1 MAETLGSS
9 QDPSLIKAELQPL
22 GSPQSSSL
30 ATSNTLIAPKTDLF
44 TPCLGP
50 GIQKTG
56 LLCLVPVFCPESC
69 TSLGQTPMQSRS
81 LSFKDLWR
89 GYLWLSSHTCDAP
102 LHPLLGLCERHG
114 HFL

>member
-44 TPCLGP
+44 TPCLGSWDSENWSPVP
-50 GIQKTG
+50 GPSFLPRELHIPWSNPHAKQVPFIQGPLEG
-56 LLCLVPVFCPESC
+56 L
-69 TSLGQTPMQSRS
+69 
-81 LSFKDLWR
+81 
-89 GYLWLSSHTCDAP
+89 P
-102 LHPLLGLCERHG
+102 LALQPHM
-114 HFL
+114 